1 MNIKEAKNQIKNTM
15 IAYLS
20 KDEFGN
26 YLIPIEKQRPIFMIG
41 APGIGKTAIMK
52 QIAEELNV
60 GLVSY
65 SMTHHTRQSALGLP
79 IIKKEVYN
87 GVEYDIS
94 RYSMSEI
101 IASTYDL
108 MKKTGFK
115 EGILFLDEINCV
127 SETLAPSMLQFL
139 QYKIFG
145 QHRLPDG
152 FVVVTAGNPPE
163 YNKSV
168 REYDIVTLDR
178 LKILNVEPDF
188 DVWKEYA
195 KNVGVHA
202 SILSFLEV
210 KKEYFYIVEST
221 AEGKNYVTAR
231 GWEDLSKMIYIY
243 ESKNIKVDEIL
254 ISEYLHHKDVSKEFA
269 VYYDLY
275 NKYKSDYKIIDIVRG
290 KVDDEIKKR
299 AKDAKFDER
308 VSLLSLLIDNISA
321 GMKSVVDMDSCLLH
335 YIDILK
341 YVKAELTGDFS
352 KIKEEENKNID
363 EKSDYNIEKEVDLL
377 ASGVD
382 VGENNSQLKIRVKK
396 DKNTLEEKYKKLD
409 YMTSL
414 NKHILE
420 EKSKLNRLMI
430 SGALT
435 DDEKLKTN
443 FVIKNLMYLLETL
456 KVDGVQNNEFAY
468 EFIRNDYNLKVSKHE
483 ENIKIIKESIENV
496 FKFVEE
502 VFGNSKEIVILV
514 AELTTRYN
522 AAKFISTFG
531 SNSYF
536 KYNKEIL
543 FYERKQELIKKI
555 EELE

>member
-1 MNIKEAKNQIKNTM
+1 M
-15 IAYLS
+15 
-20 KDEFGN
+20 
-26 YLIPIEKQRPIFMIG
+26 
-41 APGIGKTAIMK
+41 
-52 QIAEELNV
+52 
-60 GLVSY
+60 
-65 SMTHHTRQSALGLP
+65 
-79 IIKKEVYN
+79 
-87 GVEYDIS
+87 
-94 RYSMSEI
+94 
-101 IASTYDL
+101 
-108 MKKTGFK
+108 
-115 EGILFLDEINCV
+115 
-127 SETLAPSMLQFL
+127 
-139 QYKIFG
+139 
-145 QHRLPDG
+145 
-152 FVVVTAGNPPE
+152 
-163 YNKSV
+163 
-168 REYDIVTLDR
+168 TLDR

>member
-254 ISEYLHHKDVSKEFA
+254 ISEYLHKDVSKEFA

-496 FKFVEE
+496 FKFV

>member
-1 MNIKEAKNQIKNTM
+1 
-15 IAYLS
+15 
-20 KDEFGN
+20 
-26 YLIPIEKQRPIFMIG
+26 
-41 APGIGKTAIMK
+41 
-52 QIAEELNV
+52 
-60 GLVSY
+60 
-65 SMTHHTRQSALGLP
+65 
-79 IIKKEVYN
+79 
-87 GVEYDIS
+87 
-94 RYSMSEI
+94 
-101 IASTYDL
+101 
-108 MKKTGFK
+108 
-115 EGILFLDEINCV
+115 
-127 SETLAPSMLQFL
+127 
-139 QYKIFG
+139 
-145 QHRLPDG
+145 
-152 FVVVTAGNPPE
+152 
-163 YNKSV
+163 
-168 REYDIVTLDR
+168 
-178 LKILNVEPDF
+178 
-188 DVWKEYA
+188 
-195 KNVGVHA
+195 
-202 SILSFLEV
+202 
-210 KKEYFYIVEST
+210 
-221 AEGKNYVTAR
+221 
-231 GWEDLSKMIYIY
+231 
-243 ESKNIKVDEIL
+243 
-254 ISEYLHHKDVSKEFA
+254 
-269 VYYDLY
+269 
-275 NKYKSDYKIIDIVRG
+275 
-290 KVDDEIKKR
+290 
-299 AKDAKFDER
+299 
-308 VSLLSLLIDNISA
+308 
-321 GMKSVVDMDSCLLH
+321 MKSVVDMDSCLLH
-335 YIDILK
+335 YIDVLK

-352 KIKEEENKNID
+352 KIKEEENKNVD